1 MNSAEKI
8 NSRRKYIKSYRMN
21 TEWII
26 ALTAFITLILGALGT
41 FFTAKYR
48 STTEDIINVR
58 KMLYRQIERLEKRQK
73 KTDMELEEIKQLNI
87 VWAKRYWALYRWYI
101 IKIPETTSPPFHR
114 MESEEVEETIGAL
127 YRKNK
132 SDNNEV

>member
-1 MNSAEKI
+1 
-8 NSRRKYIKSYRMN
+8 MN

-26 ALTAFITLILGALGT
+26 ASTAFITLILGALAT

-58 KMLYRQIERLEKRQK
+58 KMLYRQIERLEKQQK
-73 KTDMELEEIKQLNI
+73 ETGMELEEIKQLNI
-87 VWAKRYWALYRWYI
+87 LWTKRYWALYRWNI
-101 IKIPETTSPPFHR
+101 IKIPETTSAPFHR

-132 SDNNEV
+132 SDNNET